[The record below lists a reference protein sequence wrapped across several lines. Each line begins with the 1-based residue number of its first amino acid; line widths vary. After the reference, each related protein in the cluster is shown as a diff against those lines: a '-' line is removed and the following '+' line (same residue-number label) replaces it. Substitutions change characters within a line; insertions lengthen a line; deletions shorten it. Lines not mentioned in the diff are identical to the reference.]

1 MELQHEIY
9 TIEST
14 KRPVNEYADT
24 HWSILH
30 KHAPMSLIKVPLFT
44 LNIFIYIQFVLYCF
58 MLAALLTVLFYS
70 IFM

>member
-1 MELQHEIY
+1 MELQREIY

-30 KHAPMSLIKVPLFT
+30 KNAPMSNTLRSKVHKKKLSASDLIPSC
-44 LNIFIYIQFVLYCF
+44 I
-58 MLAALLTVLFYS
+58 M
-70 IFM
+70 